1 MPVILILL
9 ILYLHKGNHMYDCNF
24 IIFFFSPITKT
35 DIPTSEYSSTYLYT
49 NFEHF
54 MFS

>member
-9 ILYLHKGNHMYDCNF
+9 ISCIKEITCMTAILLC
-24 IIFFFSPITKT
+24 FFSPITKT
-35 DIPTSEYSSTYLYT
+35 DIPTPEYSSTYLYT

-54 MFS
+54 MLT